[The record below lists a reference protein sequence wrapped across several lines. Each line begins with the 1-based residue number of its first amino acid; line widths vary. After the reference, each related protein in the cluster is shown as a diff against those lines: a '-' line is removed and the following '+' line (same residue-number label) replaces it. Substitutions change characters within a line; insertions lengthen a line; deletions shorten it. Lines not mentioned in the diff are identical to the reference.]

1 MNFYRTFLAVMGLL
15 LAMSSAQA
23 TVISGT
29 VTSGFFNGG
38 AGGPISDSIKL
49 GDGVH
54 SVTSFWGAGSSHTGF
69 FYGTY
74 VPDFGDGPVFAY
86 TYSDVAFAVGVTDI
100 SQITDAS
107 IFSFADRALGLC
119 DAVCDPDGVGDF
131 VVARSVS
138 SGYYAVL
145 RIDKID
151 FITETYTYSSWG
163 ELHGTW
169 WFQTD
174 GTGNFASAVPEP
186 SSYLV
191 FGIGMLVLL
200 GYRARDFVLIKPV

>member
-1 MNFYRTFLAVMGLL
+1 MA
-15 LAMSSAQA
+15 SSAQA
-23 TVISGT
+23 TVISGA

-38 AGGPISDSIKL
+38 AGGPTSDPIK
-49 GDGVH
+49 
-54 SVTSFWGAGSSHTGF
+54 
-69 FYGTY
+69 
-74 VPDFGDGPVFAY
+74 FGDGGESITFFWQGVSSHEGFFDGTLYPDFNDPI

-100 SQITDAS
+100 SQVKDAS
-107 IFSFADRALGLC
+107 IFSFSDRTTLLC

-131 VVARSVS
+131 VVARSALN
-138 SGYYAVL
+138 GHYGVL

-151 FITETYTYSSWG
+151 FFTDTYSSWG

-186 SSYLV
+186 SSYLM

-200 GYRARDFVLIKPV
+200 GYRVRNLALIKPV

>member
-38 AGGPISDSIKL
+38 AGGPASSPITF
-49 GDGVH
+49 GDGGE
-54 SVTSFWGAGSSHTGF
+54 SVTFFWIGSSSVGI
-69 FYGTY
+69 FYGQY
-74 VPDFGDGPVFAY
+74 VPDFSDVVF
-86 TYSDVAFAVGVTDI
+86 TYSDVAFADGVTNI
-100 SQITDAS
+100 SQIKDAS
-107 IFSFADRALGLC
+107 IFSFARSISYSCYEACGSG
-119 DAVCDPDGVGDF
+119 VVGDF

-138 SGYYAVL
+138 SGYYGAL
-145 RIDKID
+145 HIDKID
-151 FITETYTYSSWG
+151 FFAHPYLGSWG

-186 SSYLV
+186 SSYLM

-200 GYRARDFVLIKPV
+200 GYRVRNLTLIKLV